1 MKKFS
6 RLIATVAALALG
18 LGVSLTAI
26 AAPSPSTTTTS
37 GNSGS
42 GSVSS
47 YITKDKTNLT
57 VSEVGENIWEEA
69 RQIAKKLF
77 GEDAQ
82 VIKVLDINGTLTEP
96 TDITIVY
103 SGLNPG
109 QNIAILHKKADGTWV
124 STGDIVFSPGVFRT
138 ICHTQTPPATVAAAA
153 IRAAVLW
160 VATAIPALAG
170 EVATAERISVSVSRC
185 DGGIRS
191 CDSSDR

>member
-109 QNIAILHKKADGTWV
+109 QNIAILHKKADGTWEDLPMV
-124 STGDIVFSPGVFRT
+124 SLVNGEATATFKSLSPVAIVVKGKIAPKTGV
-138 ICHTQTPPATVAAAA
+138 TVAVTGLLSIVALFGAA
-153 IRAAVLW
+153 ICFKKFKA
-160 VATAIPALAG
+160 
-170 EVATAERISVSVSRC
+170 
-185 DGGIRS
+185 
-191 CDSSDR
+191 

>member
-69 RQIAKKLF
+69 RQIAKKL
-77 GEDAQ
+77 
-82 VIKVLDINGTLTEP
+82 
-96 TDITIVY
+96 
-103 SGLNPG
+103 
-109 QNIAILHKKADGTWV
+109 
-124 STGDIVFSPGVFRT
+124 
-138 ICHTQTPPATVAAAA
+138 
-153 IRAAVLW
+153 
-160 VATAIPALAG
+160 
-170 EVATAERISVSVSRC
+170 
-185 DGGIRS
+185 
-191 CDSSDR
+191 